1 MAVRVEVLDADP
13 VSGRQALAVVVVL
26 VLALVGGAALL
37 RRSPPEPVTVSLERL
52 NGSALSDESFVRLYL
67 RLSAEG
73 AGEIDAVRLRI
84 AGADQ
89 LGQHPRRFDED
100 GRVTVLIDLTP
111 RCPGPGQV
119 LPAGPFLPGTLDLQ
133 LRDAAGDR
141 RLVQL
146 DVPSEG
152 PLERLIRY
160 RCA

>member
-1 MAVRVEVLDADP
+1 MLDADP
-13 VSGRQALAVVVVL
+13 VSGRQALTVVVVL

-37 RRSPPEPVTVSLERL
+37 RRSPPEPVTVSLEQL
-52 NGSALSDESFVRLYL
+52 DGSALRDESFVRLYL

-73 AGEIDAVRLRI
+73 ARGIDAVRLRI

-119 LPAGPFLPGTLDLQ
+119 LPSGPLLPGTLDVQ
-133 LRDAAGDR
+133 LRDAAGEPW
-141 RLVQL
+141 LVQL
-146 DVPSEG
+146 DVPSGEA
-152 PLERLIRY
+152 LDRLVRY